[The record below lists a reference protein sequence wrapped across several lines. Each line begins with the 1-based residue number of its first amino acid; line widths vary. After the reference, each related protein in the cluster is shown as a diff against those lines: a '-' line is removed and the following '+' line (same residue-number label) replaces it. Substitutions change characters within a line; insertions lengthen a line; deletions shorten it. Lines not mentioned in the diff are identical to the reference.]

1 MSKRRTGS
9 ARGFSVANGALRVVS
24 RNNGRVQCI
33 AFITG
38 GSGFIGGAIIEQLR
52 SEFRFRAM
60 ARSNEAAE
68 IVAARGAEP
77 VRCSLSN
84 VTPAHIGEA
93 IVAIHCAALVAEWAR
108 PGAFFETNVIGTD
121 RLLRTARAA
130 GVRKLVHLS
139 TDSVLFTG
147 RPLRGVD
154 ESEPMPTNSPFEYAA
169 TKAIAERHVVEANAP
184 GEFETVV
191 IRPTFVWGPGDT
203 TILPEIRAL
212 VEDGRFLWI
221 GGGEH
226 VISTTHIKN
235 LVLGVAHAVRGGGG
249 GEVFFI
255 TDETPQQLRSFLT
268 RYAATD
274 GILLGNRS
282 VPVLTVKIASFLTES
297 AWKWLRPTARP
308 PLTRFAVASLGTDY
322 WIMSDKAN
330 RLLGYVPAISIDA
343 GLGELQK
350 LKAV

>member
-1 MSKRRTGS
+1 MRP
-9 ARGFSVANGALRVVS
+9 N
-24 RNNGRVQCI
+24 

-52 SEFRFRAM
+52 SEFQFRAM

-68 IVAARGAEP
+68 IVAERGAEP

-84 VTPAHIGEA
+84 VMPAHIGEA
-93 IVAIHCAALVAEWAR
+93 TVAIHCAALVGEWAR
-108 PGAFFETNVIGTD
+108 PGAFVEANVIGTD
-121 RLLRTARAA
+121 RMLQSARAA

-154 ESEPMPTNSPFEYAA
+154 ESEPVQTNSPFEYAA
-169 TKAIAERHVVEANAP
+169 TKAVAERHVVEANAP
-184 GEFETVV
+184 GEFETVA

-203 TILPEIRAL
+203 TILPEIKAL
-212 VEDGRFLWI
+212 AEHGRFVWI
-221 GGGEH
+221 GGGELT
-226 VISTTHIKN
+226 ISTTHIKN
-235 LVLGVAHAVRGGGG
+235 LVLGVAHAIRDGGG

-255 TDETPQQLRSFLT
+255 TDEAPQQLRRFLT

-274 GILLGNRS
+274 GIVLGKRS
-282 VPVLTVKIASFLTES
+282 VPVLPVKIAAFLTEA
-297 AWKWLRPTARP
+297 AWKWLRPAVKP

-322 WIMSDKAN
+322 WISSDKAK
-330 RLLGYVPAISIDA
+330 RLLGYVPVMSIDA
-343 GLGELQK
+343 GLDELQK
-350 LKAV
+350 SKGV